1 MKRFIT
7 AILCV
12 VLLVS
17 AVSAVAETT
26 VDLTAMSVE
35 QLKELRDAVYAE
47 LATRGPEIKA
57 ATEYEATRKNPA
69 PIGATAYFNSQ
80 NKYKQYEAELT
91 VTSVLRGQEAAD
103 LITGLNMFNDAPEAG
118 KEYIIAYMDVYLLPS
133 DSEETVSFNGIEFE
147 FVSQN
152 GTTYDWCMVSC
163 GDLEMPEMYPGGEG
177 SGIVVGLIDEGDMP
191 MMVYGTYFDEPVWFD
206 LNSVIAE

>member
-7 AILCV
+7 AMICIA
-12 VLLVS
+12 LLVS

-35 QLKELRDAVYAE
+35 QLKELRDALYDE

-57 ATEYEATRKNPA
+57 ATEYEATRNDPA
-69 PIGATAYFNSQ
+69 PVGATVYFNSQ
-80 NKYKQYEAELT
+80 SKSRPYEAEFT
-91 VTSVLRGQEAAD
+91 VTGTLRGQEAAD
-103 LITGLNMFNDAPEAG
+103 LITGLNMFNEVPEAG
-118 KEYIIAYMDVYLLPS
+118 KEYFVAYVDVHLLPS
-133 DSEETVSFNGIEFE
+133 DSEEAVSFNNITFE

-152 GTTYDWCMVSC
+152 GAVYELILVNC
-163 GDLEMPEMYPGGEG
+163 GDLAIPELYPGGEA

-191 MMVYGTYFDEPVWFD
+191 MMVYGSSNKQPVWFD